1 MKNIRKILIIE
12 IIFLLLFISISSSAS
27 DINIEKEK
35 IINQKP
41 EKLDNQV
48 ELFTYIQGLC
58 FHVDKTGFIFN
69 KPIEITAYKMSINI
83 IGFKIPTENFYDI
96 FFTVGLISHLKA
108 YRFFGIVEGSYPPS
122 VKGFAIG
129 DIEWD

>member
-1 MKNIRKILIIE
+1 MKIIRKILTVE

-41 EKLDNQV
+41 EKLDDQE

-58 FHVDKTGFIFN
+58 FGVDKTGFIFN

-83 IGFKIPTENFYDI
+83 IGFKTPSDNLFDI
-96 FFTVGLISHLKA
+96 FFIEGLISHIKA
-108 YRFFGIVEGSYPPS
+108 YRFFGIVEGSYPPA
-122 VKGFAIG
+122 VRGFAIG
-129 DIEWD
+129 NIEWD